1 MNREV
6 LFRGARVCDEKLV
19 NGALVMVK
27 ENDESEKYIPN
38 IVISYGPDTF
48 DWFEV
53 EPETVGQYT
62 GIDDREGEKIF
73 EGDIFKIGAEN
84 NIYTVRFDYGCFLA
98 YEDDVQVGI
107 LAELSTMFIKK
118 NRQHLRQPRITKIM
132 YMNTERTLYEIEVAL
147 AKSEQFNYVKN
158 IVAFNVNGIGSNLLI
173 CHECDMLVLSKS
185 GYLTEI
191 EIKRSW
197 SDFIADLAK
206 NILTKTWE

>member
-1 MNREV
+1 MKREI
-6 LFRGARVCDEKLV
+6 LYRGARMEDGKFVYGSL
-19 NGALVMVK
+19 AFVK
-27 ENDESEKYIPN
+27 ENNKSENELPH

-53 EPETVGQYT
+53 ETETVGQYT

-118 NRQHLRQPRITKIM
+118 IG
-132 YMNTERTLYEIEVAL
+132 
-147 AKSEQFNYVKN
+147 N
-158 IVAFNVNGIGSNLLI
+158 IHDNKELL
-173 CHECDMLVLSKS
+173 S
-185 GYLTEI
+185 
-191 EIKRSW
+191 
-197 SDFIADLAK
+197 
-206 NILTKTWE
+206 

>member
-1 MNREV
+1 MKREI
-6 LFRGARVCDEKLV
+6 LFRGARVCDGHFV
-19 NGALVMVK
+19 NGSLVEVNG
-27 ENDESEKYIPN
+27 ECDSNESVPH

-118 NRQHLRQPRITKIM
+118 IG
-132 YMNTERTLYEIEVAL
+132 
-147 AKSEQFNYVKN
+147 N
-158 IVAFNVNGIGSNLLI
+158 IHDNKELL
-173 CHECDMLVLSKS
+173 K
-185 GYLTEI
+185 
-191 EIKRSW
+191 
-197 SDFIADLAK
+197 
-206 NILTKTWE
+206 